1 LSKSSE
7 VKLAKIVA
15 DLAIFL
21 EFTSEE
27 LLDPDAAVEAMEQV
41 AAELQLLGDEE
52 RNNLANIFI
61 DLSNEYEG
69 DKLEYVRDLPESL
82 GLI

>member
-1 LSKSSE
+1 LSKNSE

-27 LLDPDAAVEAMEQV
+27 LLDPDAAVEAMEQI

-52 RNNLANIFI
+52 RNNLAKIFI
-61 DLSNEYEG
+61 DLSNGYQG
-69 DKLEYVRDLPESL
+69 DKSEYVRDLPESL

>member
-1 LSKSSE
+1 MSKNSE

-21 EFTSEE
+21 EVTSEE
-27 LLDPDAAVEAMEQV
+27 LLDPDAAVEAMEQI

-52 RNNLANIFI
+52 RNNLAKIFI
-61 DLSNEYEG
+61 DLSNGYQG
-69 DKLEYVRDLPESL
+69 DKSEYVRDLPESL

>member
-1 LSKSSE
+1 LSKNSE

-27 LLDPDAAVEAMEQV
+27 LLDPDAAVEAMEQI

-52 RNNLANIFI
+52 RNNLAKIFI
-61 DLSNEYEG
+61 DLSNGYQEINQN
-69 DKLEYVRDLPESL
+69 S
-82 GLI
+82 

>member
-1 LSKSSE
+1 MSKNSE

-15 DLAIFL
+15 DLAILL

-27 LLDPDAAVEAMEQV
+27 LLDPDAAVEAMEQI

-52 RNNLANIFI
+52 RNNLAKIFI
-61 DLSNEYEG
+61 DLSNGYQG
-69 DKLEYVRDLPESL
+69 DKSEYVRDLPESL

>member
-1 LSKSSE
+1 MSKNSE

-27 LLDPDAAVEAMEQV
+27 LLDPDAAVEAMEQI

-52 RNNLANIFI
+52 RNNLAKIFI
-61 DLSNEYEG
+61 DLSNGYQG
-69 DKLEYVRDLPESL
+69 DKSEYVRDFPESL